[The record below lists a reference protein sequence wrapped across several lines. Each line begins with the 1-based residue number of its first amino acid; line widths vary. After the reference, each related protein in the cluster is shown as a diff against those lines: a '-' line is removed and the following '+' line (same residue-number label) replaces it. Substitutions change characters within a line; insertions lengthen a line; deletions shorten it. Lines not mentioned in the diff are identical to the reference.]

1 MYYVIL
7 IKALLLTDRLASL
20 FNFQIHNKIH
30 IVDYYDLLNSSCTQ
44 LIMFFIN

>member
-44 LIMFFIN
+44 LIKFFIN